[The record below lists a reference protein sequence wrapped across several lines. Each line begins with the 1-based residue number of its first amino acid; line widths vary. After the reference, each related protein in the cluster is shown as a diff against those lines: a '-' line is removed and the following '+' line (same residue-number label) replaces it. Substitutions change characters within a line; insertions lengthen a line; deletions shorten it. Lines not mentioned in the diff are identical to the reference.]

1 MLTYGMRDAKV
12 ATRNATDDY
21 GTAVD
26 VPNVQMMNATMRV
39 MSGEA
44 TGDDRIVAVA
54 SRFIAGQM
62 QIRMQGA
69 PLEALAVVTGIDP
82 IVVGVTPNTVTTLRF
97 PAGHRLPAFGIVGQ
111 GLEEEGLG
119 DQLIF
124 VPNAKITS
132 DVTLGGFEYGQFQ
145 TVEFTAMAIDD
156 ETYGAVNLIQ
166 RETTDDAYTLPP
178 ANIVEVP

>member
-1 MLTYGMRDAKV
+1 MSLVFGLADAKV
-12 ATRNATDDY
+12 ATRTAPDTY

-26 VPNVQMMNATMRV
+26 VPNVQMMSATMRTI
-39 MSGEA
+39 SAEA

-54 SRFIAGQM
+54 SRFIAGQF
-62 QIRMQGA
+62 QVRMQGVDLA
-69 PLEALAVVTGIDP
+69 ALGVITGID
-82 IVVGVTPNTVTTLRF
+82 IVATGVTPNLIQTLSF

-124 VPNAKITS
+124 VPNAKVTS
-132 DVTLGGFEYGQFQ
+132 DITLGSFEYGNFQ

-156 ETYGAVNLIQ
+156 EDYGAINLIQ
-166 RETTDDAYTLPP
+166 RETTGAYTIPP
-178 ANIVEVP
+178 AGITAP